1 MAIAKPTAPV
11 HLPHQSASDLLH
23 PPSFLS
29 QPKVNSRA
37 WQQLPWL
44 LLLAAALCFA
54 GGYLASR
61 YAQTPDVVRRT
72 DVMRLQQLVR
82 AAESLARRETDT
94 VAAQLP
100 RGDYSFQKLL
110 AQTTYPTCVL
120 ENGTLRYWSDAT
132 LRPEN
137 EAISTAFERLI
148 DTSMGHFLVL
158 HRRVGRFL
166 ILTYLPLERHY
177 GISNRYLRA
186 GGEQALFRGLELQVM
201 ADSTARGYARFEAAN
216 GRYLFSIRRLRPN
229 PLTEQYVP
237 LGLLGLGSL
246 LFAAGWLL
254 LAGRWWQAGRVGAA
268 VGALVLPLVGLRV
281 ALLYLGLPYSFI
293 ELPLFDPR
301 VYAASWWA
309 PSLGDLLL
317 DALLALLVAAG
328 GVALWRHYEVLAR
341 VRAARTP
348 GGQALAVVG
357 VGAAFAGWLVLLF
370 EYYTTA
376 FGSSQLSLDVSRNLQ
391 VTGFWMLLALAM
403 LLHTAAWLVG
413 FLGLTQLAGALL
425 RQVPRRALLLGPSL
439 AALPL
444 LGVGLALGL
453 PWVLLLGVLLLFAAL
468 VPAVGLRATPATGS
482 YQSSVLIVLLLAL
495 TSATGA
501 LALYAHFEKQ
511 LLVDKQRLASNLLV
525 DNDFQGEFLLS
536 EQMRKIAADPFVRQ
550 LLSAAFGQPEAVRQR
565 IARQYLSDYFDKY
578 ESSITLYDES
588 GEPLGAV
595 PGTPSLR
602 DSRAET
608 ERVAMSTDQGGV
620 YLVHSGNPFSLRRY
634 VTHIIVPGTRV
645 NGFGPALGA
654 VRVELTLKKLT
665 AYSVLPELLVD
676 QKFFQPGL
684 ATELS
689 YAGYDHS
696 RLVYTE
702 GDFDYANRLPATLL
716 AEPSLYAGGL
726 SSHGYHHLGVH
737 GSLGRTVVVTT
748 ATYSPGDWLANFS
761 FQFLLSAFFWLLL
774 GAVGLLVRG
783 RAVPRL
789 NFSTR
794 IQLLLNGG
802 IVVPLLVVSVATAS
816 QLIASYQR
824 DLTRTYERRGQLA
837 LESLRRQRHLLADST
852 ARPTLAALAKNV
864 AALTETDLNL
874 YDAHG
879 ELLASSQPLIFD
891 AGLLGPLLNP
901 QAVVDL
907 REHNRQRALL
917 TERAGSLS
925 FNVLYLPVRASAG
938 EEAVADLAGH
948 ALGRSGQTRA
958 GQPAAIPKTVA
969 QIAKDAMALDDTALP
984 TGPILGYVGIPFF
997 DSEKELNTKLTELF
1011 TTILNIFTLLFL
1023 LFLGLAFVAARQ
1035 LTAPLKLITEK
1046 LTQTT
1051 LTGENQLLD
1060 YRSSDDEI
1068 GLLVREY
1075 NTMLTKLEASKRE
1088 LAAQEKE
1095 AAWRE
1100 MARQVAHEI
1109 KNPLTPMK
1117 LSLQFLQKAID
1128 ERRPN
1133 AEELISRISQTLIT
1147 QIDVLSDIATS
1158 FSTFTNLPAMRPE
1171 RLDVAGILRRCAA
1184 LHQPDTNDG
1193 ALSLQLPADAETG
1206 CYVVYADENL
1216 LVRTFNNLL
1225 INARQAV
1232 PAGREPHIDVS
1243 LEAVGGGSVR
1253 VAIRDNGAGI
1263 PDDVCEKVFV
1273 PNFTTKET
1281 GSGIG
1286 LAVAKRG
1293 IESAGG
1299 KIWFETEV
1307 GEGTDFFIELPLAG

>member
-1 MAIAKPTAPV
+1 MPSLRLIIGPESFFLNPIQYPSKSVAQLPV
-11 HLPHQSASDLLH
+11 W
-23 PPSFLS
+23 
-29 QPKVNSRA
+29 RR
-37 WQQLPWL
+37 LPWL
-44 LLLAAALCFA
+44 LLLAAALCFV

-61 YAQTPDVVRRT
+61 YAQTPGVMQRT
-72 DVMRLQQLVR
+72 DVTRLRQLVR
-82 AAESLARRETDT
+82 DAEATARREADT

-100 RGDYSFQKLL
+100 RGNYRFQTLL

-120 ENGTLRYWSDAT
+120 ENGALRYWSDAT
-132 LRPEN
+132 LRPDSEV
-137 EAISTAFERLI
+137 SSFGPERLVE
-148 DTSMGHFLVL
+148 TPVGHFLL
-158 HRRVGRFL
+158 LRRPAGRYL
-166 ILTYLPLERHY
+166 ILTYVPLERHY

-186 GGEQALFRGLELQVM
+186 GGEQGLFRGMELQVV
-201 ADSTARGYARFEAAN
+201 ADSAARGPARFEAAN
-216 GRYLFSIRRLRPN
+216 GRYLFSIKRLQPN
-229 PLTEQYVP
+229 PLTGQYVP
-237 LGLLGLGSL
+237 LGLLSLGSL
-246 LFAAGWLL
+246 LYAAGWLL
-254 LAGRWWQAGRVGAA
+254 LAWRWWRAGRAGAA
-268 VGALVLPLVGLRV
+268 VAALVLPLAGLR
-281 ALLYLGLPYSFI
+281 AGLLYLGLPYSFI

-309 PSLGDLLL
+309 PSLGDLVL
-317 DALLALLVAAG
+317 DALLTLLVAAG
-328 GVALWRHYEVLAR
+328 GAVLWRHWQVLAR
-341 VRAARTP
+341 VRAPHTP
-348 GGQALAVVG
+348 GGQALAAVAAG
-357 VGAAFAGWLVLLF
+357 GAFCGWLALLF
-370 EYYTTA
+370 GYYMTA
-376 FGSSQLSLDVSRNLQ
+376 FGSAQLSLDVTRNLQ
-391 VTGFWMLLALAM
+391 ITGFWVLLALTV
-403 LLHTAAWLVG
+403 LLHTAGWLVG
-413 FLGLTQLAGALL
+413 FFGLTQLAGALL
-425 RQVPRRALLLGPSL
+425 RHVPRRALLLVPGL
-439 AALPL
+439 AALPV
-444 LGVGLALGL
+444 LGVGLAFGL
-453 PWVLLLGVLLLFAAL
+453 PWVLLAGVLLLFASL
-468 VPAVGLRATPATGS
+468 VRAVDMRAVPATGS
-482 YQSSVLIVLLLAL
+482 YQTSVLVVLLLAL
-495 TSATGA
+495 ASATGA
-501 LALYAHFEKQ
+501 LGLYAHFEKQ
-511 LLVDKQRLASNLLV
+511 QLVDKQRLASNLLI
-525 DNDFQGEFLLS
+525 DNDLQGEFLLG
-536 EQMRKIAADPFVRQ
+536 ERMREIAADPFVRQ
-550 LLSAAFGQPEAVRQR
+550 SLSAVFGRHEAVRQR

-578 ESSITLYDES
+578 ESNITLYDEA

-595 PGTPSLR
+595 PGTPDLR
-602 DSRAET
+602 TSRAEVKRLAT
-608 ERVAMSTDQGGV
+608 ATDQAGV
-620 YLVHSGNPFSLRRY
+620 YLVHSGNPFSSRRY
-634 VTHIIVPGTRV
+634 VAHITVPGTRV

-665 AYSVLPELLVD
+665 NYSVLPELLVD

-689 YAGYDHS
+689 YAGYNHG
-696 RLVYTE
+696 RLVYSE
-702 GDFDYANRLPATLL
+702 GDFDYANRLPASLL
-716 AEPSLYAGGL
+716 AEPRLYVAGQNYR
-726 SSHGYHHLGVH
+726 GYHHYAVR

-761 FQFLLSAFFWLLL
+761 FQFLFSSFLWLLAS
-774 GAVGLLVRG
+774 GAVLLVRG

-789 NFSTR
+789 RLNFSTR
-794 IQLLLNGG
+794 IQVLLNVG

-816 QLIASYQR
+816 QLIASYKR
-824 DLTRTYERRGQLA
+824 DLARTYERRGQLA

-852 ARPTLAALAKNV
+852 ARPTLAVLAKNV

-901 QAVVDL
+901 QAVVAL
-907 REHNRQRALL
+907 REHNRPRALL

-925 FNVLYLPVRASAG
+925 FNSLYLPVRAGVG
-938 EEAVADLAGH
+938 EGGGAVWAALAGGGGGGGGGSRAVLGPKRA
-948 ALGRSGQTRA
+948 ALLE
-958 GQPAAIPKTVA
+958 A
-969 QIAKDAMALDDTALP
+969 QGAEDVGMSDETAMP

-1011 TTILNIFTLLFL
+1011 TTILNIFTLMFL

-1051 LTGENQLLD
+1051 LTGENELLD

-1075 NTMLTKLEASKRE
+1075 NAMLTKLEASKRE

-1117 LSLQFLQKAID
+1117 LSLQFLQKAIA

-1171 RLDVAGILRRCAA
+1171 RLDVALLLRQCAA
-1184 LHQPDTNDG
+1184 LHQPDDDDG
-1193 ALSLQLPADAETG
+1193 ALDLHLPADAETG
-1206 CYVVYADENL
+1206 RYLVYADENL

-1232 PAGREPHIDVS
+1232 PEGREPHIDVS
-1243 LEAVGGGSVR
+1243 LAPAGAGSVR
-1253 VAIRDNGAGI
+1253 VTIRDNGAGI
-1263 PDDVCEKVFV
+1263 AGDVREKVFV
-1273 PNFTTKET
+1273 PNFTTKVS

-1299 KIWFETEV
+1299 RIWFDTEV